1 VTDAE
6 LTPDSDPRVA
16 LLGVAYDGS
25 SSFRRGSAN
34 APPLIREA
42 LWSEAGNAWSESG
55 IDLRAGAIEDDGD
68 LVFGAGESA
77 DRVRSMIEAAMSLIG
92 ASGRRPIVLGGDHSI
107 TYPLLRGFRPHHP
120 RLSVLHLDAHPDL
133 YDEFEGDRYSHACPF
148 ARIME
153 EGLADRLVQIGIRT
167 MTGHQRE
174 QARRFGVEVIEMKD
188 WRDGRRLTFDGP
200 VYLSL
205 DLDALEPG
213 LAPGVSHREPGG
225 LSVRQTIA
233 IIQSI
238 EAPLVGADLVEFNPD
253 ADPTGLTGAV
263 CGKLVKEI
271 AAKMLGDEMG

>member
-1 VTDAE
+1 MTDVE
-6 LTPDSDPRVA
+6 LTPDGAPRVA

-25 SSFRRGSAN
+25 SSYRRGSAN

-42 LWSEAGNAWSESG
+42 LWSEAGNSWSESG
-55 IDLRAGAIEDDGD
+55 IDLGAGGIEDDGD
-68 LVFGAGESA
+68 LVFGVGETA
-77 DRVRSMIEAAMSLIG
+77 ERVRSMIEAAMSLIG
-92 ASGRRPIVLGGDHSI
+92 ASGRRPLVLGGDHSI

-167 MTGHQRE
+167 MTGHQRD

-188 WRDGRRLTFDGP
+188 WRDGRRLSFDGP

-205 DLDALEPG
+205 DLDGLEPG

-225 LSVRQTIA
+225 LSVRQTIS
-233 IIQSI
+233 IIHSI

-253 ADPTGLTGAV
+253 ADPSGLTAAV
-263 CGKLVKEI
+263 CGKLVKEM
-271 AAKMLGDEMG
+271 AAKMLVDIG